1 MVCIYCGA
9 ATRVTNSRHR
19 KQTAQVWRRRI
30 CVSCGAV
37 FTSTE
42 AVDYPKSLA
51 LEMPDKSLRPFTQEK
66 LFLSI
71 HKSCEHRKLA
81 VDDAAALTD
90 TVIAKIVRT
99 GTQSVIPAQQLAKLV
114 HETLTNFDSASAV
127 QFAAYHAEY
136 KF

>member
-19 KQTAQVWRRRI
+19 RQSAQVWRRRI

-42 AVDYPKSLA
+42 SVDYPKTLA
-51 LEMPDKSLRPFTQEK
+51 IEMPDNSLRPFTKEK

-71 HKSCEHRKLA
+71 HKSCKHRITA

-90 TVIAKIVRT
+90 TVIAKLVRT
-99 GTQSVIPAQQLAKLV
+99 GTQSVILAQQLAELV
-114 HETLTNFDSASAV
+114 HATLSNFDSASAV
-127 QFAAYHAEY
+127 QFAAYHSEY
-136 KF
+136 KL